1 MAKKKVPAKRRPADV
16 NRLAQML
23 GSQSTDGDN
32 ITSPPSKDE
41 ISRVMAALG
50 RKGGKVGG
58 AARAKALSDERR
70 SEIAKAAAK
79 KRWGTKRMDEKDPD
93 YKKRIAAL
101 VTTQII

>member
-23 GSQSTDGDN
+23 GAKSTADEN
-32 ITSPPSKDE
+32 ITIPPSKDE
-41 ISRVMAALG
+41 VSRVMAALG

-58 AARAKALSDERR
+58 AARANTLTKERR

-79 KRWGTKRMDEKDPD
+79 KRWS
-93 YKKRIAAL
+93 
-101 VTTQII
+101 